1 MSLHSRSKA
10 QRESVR
16 QLIYLVLDRDMATFT
31 ADRLKHWIEDMD
43 SKFRKI
49 SLMLNFEIRDR
60 FVYFRIKE
68 RRNGRIIYQFDSS
81 TRVGFDERDVVLS
94 YEELNPVGH

>member
-1 MSLHSRSKA
+1 M
-10 QRESVR
+10 
-16 QLIYLVLDRDMATFT
+16 
-31 ADRLKHWIEDMD
+31 LK
-43 SKFRKI
+43 
-49 SLMLNFEIRDR
+49 FEIRDR

-68 RRNGRIIYQFDSS
+68 IRNGRIIYQFDSS